1 MYVCTNYAIL
11 ILLIITLTLVVS
23 VFAVAD
29 GFTSVHR
36 FTFNLLISSV
46 RLAVTSFSHREN
58 SFAFAS
64 SQAASL
70 GTPSIITVSCS
81 FSSAMSSECMY
92 GYMWLHNYES
102 LNLYHVYIL
111 CNLINTLEIHT
122 CIYLW
127 LPHIHTYICKQ
138 VWWLGTMDSMRRG
151 REQ

>member
-1 MYVCTNYAIL
+1 MYKLCYFD
-11 ILLIITLTLVVS
+11 ITYYHSYTGS
-23 VFAVAD
+23 ISFCS
-29 GFTSVHR
+29 GGWVHIR
-36 FTFNLLISSV
+36 PQIHIQLAYLFSQVGSHFFLPQRKVLRV
-46 RLAVTSFSHREN
+46 RLQPGGISRDT
-58 SFAFAS
+58 
-64 SQAASL
+64 
-70 GTPSIITVSCS
+70 SIITVSCS

-138 VWWLGTMDSMRRG
+138 VWWLGTIGSMRRG

>member
-11 ILLIITLTLVVS
+11 IIITLTLVVS

-29 GFTSVHR
+29 GFISVHR

-46 RLAVTSFSHREN
+46 RLAVTSFSHREK

-92 GYMWLHNYES
+92 GYMWLNNYES
-102 LNLYHVYIL
+102 LNLHHVYIL
-111 CNLINTLEIHT
+111 NIYACNLINIIKIHT

-127 LPHIHTYICKQ
+127 LPYIQYIHLQAGVVVGYHAQ
-138 VWWLGTMDSMRRG
+138 HAAG
-151 REQ
+151 